1 MFTKKE
7 YKAQN
12 SRRFKRMRADYL
24 VKYQMAGTVGE
35 PFVSNIKDLS
45 AGGVKFWTDQF
56 IPEGTLAKVSFLV
69 PPLDLN
75 VEALGR
81 VVRVRQAK
89 ESGIFYLA
97 IRFIE
102 VPDEA
107 KRAINDFI
115 EYLAA
120 QSDARGLVE
129 HAPLVKR
136 VLGL

>member
-1 MFTKKE
+1 MFSKK

-24 VKYQMAGTVGE
+24 MKYQISGTAGE
-35 PFVSNIKDLS
+35 PQLSNIKDLS

-56 IPEGTLAKVSFLV
+56 IPEGTLTKVSFLV

-81 VVRVRQAK
+81 TVRVRQAK
-89 ESGIFYLA
+89 ESGIFYVA
-97 IRFIE
+97 VRFIE

-107 KRAINDFI
+107 KRAINDFV
-115 EYLAA
+115 EYLAE
-120 QSDARGLVE
+120 QPGARNLVE
-129 HAPLVKR
+129 HTPLVKR
-136 VLGL
+136 AFSL